1 VKYDKVILMDPE
13 IEKLLREDLVLNKE
27 NNEMLKKL
35 YNAHKWNRISSIL
48 KWVIVI
54 GIALGTFYFIQ
65 PMFDQLFS
73 VYGISFSDVE
83 NMIKK

>member
-1 VKYDKVILMDPE
+1 MDPE